1 MENNIQI
8 QTEVEDK
15 DLQRKEFVRFDL
27 HQRIEHIVLLAAFT
41 ILAVTGLPQKFPTSP
56 ISQSIIRGL
65 SGIETARSIH
75 HIFAVILLVVSIY
88 HVIDVLYRIVVLRVD
103 WSMIPVVEDFKH
115 FFHDLG
121 YYFGVHK
128 HKAYYP
134 RYNYV
139 EKVEYLAVVWGTIIM
154 AITGFIMW
162 NPIAVTKYLPGQ
174 IIPASKTAHG
184 GEAILAVLSIII
196 WHFYHVH
203 LRQFNKS
210 MFIGKISRIEM
221 EEEHPAELA
230 QIESMYVSLPEEKV
244 IRQRQKIFF
253 PIAIFITLIFG
264 LGLIWFVTLEDTAI
278 TTIPKGETAN
288 IYVPITPTPKPSAT
302 PTTTQAPGEQV
313 AEESWDGK
321 YQAMFD
327 NRCGTCHGF
336 TSVGGLSLATYRSAL
351 QGGKSGPAIVPGDPD
366 ASVLVQI
373 QSTGKH
379 PGQLTI
385 DELNQV
391 IQWILAGA
399 PEN

>member
-1 MENNIQI
+1 MVNNIQT
-8 QTEVEDK
+8 QTASEHK
-15 DLQRKEFVRFDL
+15 DLQKKEYIRFDL
-27 HQRIEHIVLLAAFT
+27 NQRIEHIVLLAAFT

-56 ISQSIIRGL
+56 MSQFVIRGFG
-65 SGIETARSIH
+65 GIETARSIH
-75 HIFAVILLVVSIY
+75 HFFAVILLMVSIY
-88 HVIDVLYRIVVLRVD
+88 HVIDVLYRLIVLRFS
-103 WSMIPVVEDFKH
+103 WSMIPVVEDFIH
-115 FFHDLG
+115 FFNDLG
-121 YYFGVHK
+121 YYFGVNQ

-203 LRQFNKS
+203 IRQLNKS
-210 MFIGKISRIEM
+210 MFIGKISRYEM

-230 QIESMYVSLPEEKV
+230 QLESEMVEIPPVEV
-244 IRQRQKIFF
+244 IRHRQKIFF
-253 PIAIFITLIFG
+253 PIATLITLILG
-264 LGLIWFVTLEDTAI
+264 LGLIGFVTLEDTALK
-278 TTIPKGETAN
+278 TVPKGETAN
-288 IYVPITPTPKPSAT
+288 VYVPVTPTPKPSAT
-302 PTTTQAPGEQV
+302 PTPTRSPGEQV

-327 NRCGTCHGF
+327 NRCGTCHGI
-336 TSVGGLSLATYRSAL
+336 TSVGGLSLATYQSAL

-366 ASVLVQI
+366 TSVLVQI
-373 QSTGKH
+373 QSSGNH

>member
-1 MENNIQI
+1 MENNIQTL
-8 QTEVEDK
+8 TESEFEDLPK
-15 DLQRKEFVRFDL
+15 KEYIRFDL

-56 ISQSIIRGL
+56 ISQTVIRGFG
-65 SGIETARSIH
+65 GIETARSIH

-88 HVIDVLYRIVVLRVD
+88 HFIDVLYRMVVLRVD
-103 WSMIPVVEDFKH
+103 WSMIPVVDDFKH

-162 NPIAVTKYLPGQ
+162 NPIAVTKFLPGQ

-184 GEAILAVLSIII
+184 GEAILAALSIII

-203 LRQFNKS
+203 FRQFNKS
-210 MFIGKISRIEM
+210 MFIGKISRDEM
-221 EEEHPAELA
+221 KEEHPAELV
-230 QIESMYVSLPEEKV
+230 QLESEVAEIPPVEV
-244 IRQRQKIFF
+244 IRHRQKIFY
-253 PIAIFITLIFG
+253 PLATFITLILGF
-264 LGLIWFVTLEDTAI
+264 GLIWFVTLEKTAI
-278 TTIPKGETAN
+278 STVPKGETAN
-288 IYVPITPTPKPSAT
+288 VFVPVTPTPKPSAT
-302 PTTTQAPGEQV
+302 PTPTRSPGEQV

-327 NRCGTCHGF
+327 NRCGTCHGI
-336 TSVGGLSLATYRSAL
+336 TSVGGLSLATYQSAL

-366 ASVLVQI
+366 ASILVQM